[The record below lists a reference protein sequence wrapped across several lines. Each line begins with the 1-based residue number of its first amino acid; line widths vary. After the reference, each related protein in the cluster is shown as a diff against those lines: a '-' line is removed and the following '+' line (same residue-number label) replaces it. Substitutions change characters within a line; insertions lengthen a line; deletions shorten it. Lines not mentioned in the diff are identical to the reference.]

1 MSQTKRRSVL
11 AIAAATLSL
20 LSGTAWSQ
28 AAWPAKPVRIVV
40 PFAPGG
46 TTDILARV
54 MAPEL
59 SRAFGQSF
67 IVENKAGA
75 GGNLGA
81 EVVASSPDELGR
93 IQKRDLAR
101 WAKVIKESGAKAE

>member
-75 GGNLGA
+75 GA
-81 EVVASSPDELGR
+81 TWGR
-93 IQKRDLAR
+93 K
-101 WAKVIKESGAKAE
+101 W